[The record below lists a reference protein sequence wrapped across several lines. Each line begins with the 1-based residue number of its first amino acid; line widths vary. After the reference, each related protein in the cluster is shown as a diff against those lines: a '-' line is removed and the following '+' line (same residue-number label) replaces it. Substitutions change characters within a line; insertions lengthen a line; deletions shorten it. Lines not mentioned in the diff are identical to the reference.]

1 MKTKKASGRCVVFD
15 LDGTLVDS
23 RADLANSV
31 NIMREELGLA
41 PLPLEKVVSFVGN
54 GMRKL
59 VERALEGEAADIDD
73 AIASMS
79 SIYREN
85 LLEKTTLYPGV
96 FEGVNRLKEL
106 GWSLGLISNKPTEFC
121 RIILDHFRIELPFS
135 AIIGGGPEFPLKP
148 DPASLNFIVGKTGSD
163 AASSWIMGDNYTDLE
178 AGTRAGMKRCYAA
191 FGFGDPGDKAYDLKV
206 GSFAEFVEA
215 LEKES

>member
-1 MKTKKASGRCVVFD
+1 
-15 LDGTLVDS
+15 
-23 RADLANSV
+23 V

-96 FEGVNRLKEL
+96 FEGVNRLREL
-106 GWSLGLISNKPTEFC
+106 GWSLGLTATSPRSSAASSST
-121 RIILDHFRIELPFS
+121 LPHRAAFLRDKR
-135 AIIGGGPEFPLKP
+135 GGPEFPLKP
-148 DPASLNFIVGKTGSD
+148 IRVAEFHRREDRLRRRVELDHGRQLH
-163 AASSWIMGDNYTDLE
+163 DLE
-178 AGTRAGMKRCYAA
+178 AGTP
-191 FGFGDPGDKAYDLKV
+191 PG
-206 GSFAEFVEA
+206 
-215 LEKES
+215 